1 VPPIFAADG
10 VEADPWFTSD
20 GRHLYFISTRS
31 TDGVRRED
39 LDIWHVERAAD
50 GRWGTPIRLPEPVN
64 SIGREWFPRLA
75 ADGWL
80 YFGSDRPG
88 GLGKTDIWRAR
99 TDGQHRWTVRNL
111 GPSINSAGHE
121 YEPLISPDGSSMIV
135 MAEGGLYE
143 ARRNGAEWT
152 ARVKLPPEINVN
164 GSEIGAVYSPSGASL
179 LFSRD
184 TGSPLSGEF
193 FLWRIRG
200 DETWPSPCPAPV
212 GKN

>member
-1 VPPIFAADG
+1 EGGGAA
-10 VEADPWFTSD
+10 
-20 GRHLYFISTRS
+20 RS
-31 TDGVRRED
+31 GAV
-39 LDIWHVERAAD
+39 
-50 GRWGTPIRLPEPVN
+50 
-64 SIGREWFPRLA
+64 
-75 ADGWL
+75 
-80 YFGSDRPG
+80 
-88 GLGKTDIWRAR
+88 AR
-99 TDGQHRWTVRNL
+99 TTRGADQ
-111 GPSINSAGHE
+111 
-121 YEPLISPDGSSMIV
+121 EPLISPDGSSMIV

-164 GSEIGAVYSPSGASL
+164 GSEIGAVFSPSGASL

-200 DETWPSPCPAPV
+200 DENWPSPCPAPV